1 MGFQN
6 KEKTRHG
13 LLLLAYKLPTKFT
26 SKMCNEETRA
36 KWVEGQQKSIEA
48 FEECCDMMHK
58 MEEEREERRQ
68 AAADRCA
75 HLRGIIAKLKEKNQ
89 VLRGKY
95 ITLMDKYNEL
105 SEEKAE
111 KSDSSD
117 SSDDEGD
124 DNCSLM

>member
-1 MGFQN
+1 MGIRKPGEQ
-6 KEKTRHG
+6 KILYH
-13 LLLLAYKLPTKFT
+13 LLPKAIT
-26 SKMCNEETRA
+26 KMCNEETRA
-36 KWVEGQQKSIEA
+36 KFVEGQQKSIEA

-58 MEEEREERRQ
+58 MEAEREERRQ

-75 HLRGIIAKLKEKNQ
+75 HLRAIIAKLKEKNQ
-89 VLRGKY
+89 TLRGKY

-117 SSDDEGD
+117 SSDSEGE